1 VHFNQCVFAQNS
13 YNAEVC
19 SQMDGLLC
27 YNKGKKRRISLEGG
41 VEMAVWANFFV
52 AEISAAA
59 ALTGLIFVGVSINL
73 SKILQYPGLP
83 NLALDAL
90 ATLGAVLILSSLV
103 LIPGQP
109 AQALGL
115 ELLLLGVLN
124 WVLAIG
130 IQFRNWRNREPG
142 VRAQY
147 MWTLISQIVLRQA
160 TTAPF
165 AIAGAWLLIWG
176 TPGLYWLVP
185 GVLLSFIVAIMEAW
199 ILLIEI
205 NR

>member
-1 VHFNQCVFAQNS
+1 
-13 YNAEVC
+13 
-19 SQMDGLLC
+19 MDG
-27 YNKGKKRRISLEGG
+27 
-41 VEMAVWANFFV
+41 WANFFV

-73 SKILQYPGLP
+73 SKVLQYSSLP
-83 NLALDAL
+83 NLALDAI
-90 ATLGAVLILSSLV
+90 ATLISVLVLSSLV
-103 LIPGQP
+103 LIPGQSS
-109 AQALGL
+109 QTLGI
-115 ELLLLGVLN
+115 ELLLLGLLSWMV
-124 WVLAIG
+124 AIG
-130 IQFRNWRNREPG
+130 IQVQNWRNRETH

-147 MWTLISQIVLRQA
+147 IWILIGQIVLRQIA
-160 TTAPF
+160 TVPF

-176 TPGLYWLVP
+176 TPGIYWLVP